1 MNLPFTD
8 NPFAVLT
15 AVVAPAVLTNAC
27 SVLCLGTSNRIARV
41 IDRGRVVAGE
51 LEAPDTSAEERRNF
65 EDQIEVLRERANT
78 LFWCLRFFYAALGSF
93 ALAALVALLGS
104 AAAAVGNGTA
114 FHAAAVVGVG
124 AGVVG
129 VSGISLGCALMLK
142 EVHLALKQ
150 IGKEAEPLMRMMR
163 RDSAPSV

>member
-15 AVVAPAVLTNAC
+15 TVVAPAVLTNAC

-51 LEAPDTSAEERRNF
+51 LEREDADAEERRNF
-65 EDQIEVLRERANT
+65 EDQIEVLRARANT

-93 ALAALVALLGS
+93 ALAALVALIGS
-104 AAAAVGNGTA
+104 AAAATGSSAA
-114 FHAAAVVGVG
+114 FRAAAISGIA
-124 AGVVG
+124 AGIVG
-129 VSGISLGCALMLK
+129 VSGIALGCALMLK
-142 EVHLALKQ
+142 EVHLALRQ

-163 RDSAPSV
+163 RNPE